1 MIFWYLSCSTPTETA
16 PIAPTQKYL
25 TLYRASD
32 DDIFETVL
40 SALSFHQMRPD
51 TVIYH
56 PAQKELVD
64 DLKKELKGCVLIP
77 QKDLSPS
84 GISSKSKSV
93 LILTNTE
100 ENPAFQNTTLE
111 LDGYISWE
119 SNQDWHQFYTNAQT
133 RITPLTAKKKI
144 SLTDVPEPSGLAIHP
159 KTHSLWTVS
168 DETGMIIDLGID
180 ARKPDTPHAHNA
192 FQITE
197 YEDND
202 LEGIAFID
210 DKTCVVVESQR
221 RLLCYDTAFQKVSD
235 QKIEGPYTPQKD
247 NKGPE
252 GLSNDGLILN
262 EGYPTAIANT
272 GTILSIGTDVSGIAK
287 DGDQYWILSQTDGT
301 ITLVDSD
308 FKTKQ
313 VYGFPDDGLE
323 GVAVHESSIFVI
335 SDPNEILYEIIK
347 P

>member
-1 MIFWYLSCSTPTETA
+1 MLFWYLSCSMTTET
-16 PIAPTQKYL
+16 PINTPKQKYL
-25 TLYRASD
+25 TLYRASSD
-32 DDIFETVL
+32 DLFETVL
-40 SALSFHQMRPD
+40 SALNFHQMRPD

-56 PAQKELVD
+56 PEQQELVD
-64 DLKKELKGCVLIP
+64 DLKNELMGCELIP
-77 QKDLSPS
+77 QRERS
-84 GISSKSKSV
+84 ISIIPKNAQSV
-93 LILTNTE
+93 LMLTNTKDNAE
-100 ENPAFQNTTLE
+100 FQNTTLE
-111 LDGYISWE
+111 LNAYISWE
-119 SNQDWHQFYTNAQT
+119 SKQDWNKFYTDAKA
-133 RITPLTAKKKI
+133 RIIPLNAKKTI
-144 SLTDVPEPSGLAIHP
+144 PLIDVPEPSGLSIHP

-168 DETGMIIDLGID
+168 DETGMVIDLGID

-210 DKTCVVVESQR
+210 NKTCVVVESQR
-221 RLLCYDTAFQKVSD
+221 RFLCYDETFQKVSD

-252 GLSNDGLILN
+252 GLSSDGLILN

-272 GTILSIGTDVSGIAK
+272 GRILTIGTDVSGIAK
-287 DGDQYWILSQTDGT
+287 DGTQYWILSQTDGT
-301 ITLVDSD
+301 ITLVDSA
-308 FKTKQ
+308 FTTKQ

-323 GVAVHESSIFVI
+323 GVAVHGSSIFVV
-335 SDPNEILYEIIK
+335 SDPNEVLYEIIK